1 MNEQDLKIGEAGDV
15 YVVTAVGRANFEY
28 AVPIRE
34 LVNSNEGRRTIR
46 VDLKE
51 CTAMDST
58 FMGVLSMGGLKAADN
73 GSSFEIYNASEA
85 LKRCLADLGVDE
97 LFVFR
102 DGSPGVIDGAGS
114 LPGKADMLATA
125 ETVEEAHR
133 KLVEADSANAG
144 RFNAVIDLAAA
155 DVERLKSQNND
166 K

>member
-46 VDLKE
+46 VDLKD

-73 GSSFEIYNASEA
+73 GGAFEIYNASEA
-85 LKRCLADLGVDE
+85 LKRNLSDLGVDE
-97 LFVFR
+97 LFAFR
-102 DGSPGVIDGAGS
+102 EGSPGAVTGS
-114 LPGKADMLATA
+114 ADAPKNADLLTTA

-133 KLVEADSANAG
+133 KLVEADGANES
-144 RFNAVIDLAAA
+144 RFRAVIDLAAA
-155 DVERLKSQNND
+155 DVEKLKQKKD
-166 K
+166 E

>member
-73 GSSFEIYNASEA
+73 GGALEIYNAS
-85 LKRCLADLGVDE
+85 DE
-97 LFVFR
+97 L
-102 DGSPGVIDGAGS
+102 
-114 LPGKADMLATA
+114 
-125 ETVEEAHR
+125 
-133 KLVEADSANAG
+133 
-144 RFNAVIDLAAA
+144 
-155 DVERLKSQNND
+155 
-166 K
+166 